1 MIMLKNVEFV
11 EMVLNIFV
19 SIITLILFRYTAKG
33 FKYRVDASTR
43 ALYLKNYEAV
53 LSVLCK
59 LEKNPEVDNQDII
72 NISNAIDDA
81 NLFLDDEIVEQ
92 LNKIKTAI
100 ISLRKQELEHCIN
113 ENEDSLGKLH
123 EYKLGLAKVYKKHII
138 EKFPKWLNW
147 LIKN

>member
-1 MIMLKNVEFV
+1 MIWLSNRWKICGTGVEWMKFY
-11 EMVLNIFV
+11 
-19 SIITLILFRYTAKG
+19 RY
-33 FKYRVDASTR
+33 
-43 ALYLKNYEAV
+43 LYV
-53 LSVLCK
+53 GDTI
-59 LEKNPEVDNQDII
+59 KNP
-72 NISNAIDDA
+72 
-81 NLFLDDEIVEQ
+81 
-92 LNKIKTAI
+92 NKIKTAI